1 MNGSAGL
8 SSVRQ
13 TPYRTWEEMQ
23 KTKPRE
29 VLPAVRAKLGPVAG
43 FSHNSNAR
51 TSLRENVGSTMS
63 APTPTQIRALRD
75 AGTLSLGWSDGTHFE
90 LPFKYVRGECPCA
103 ACIDEFTGARILDL
117 DTIPETIIP
126 EQLAM
131 SGNYALKISWSDGH
145 STGLY
150 TWEHLY
156 QISKRHTS

>member
-1 MNGSAGL
+1 
-8 SSVRQ
+8 
-13 TPYRTWEEMQ
+13 
-23 KTKPRE
+23 
-29 VLPAVRAKLGPVAG
+29 
-43 FSHNSNAR
+43 
-51 TSLRENVGSTMS
+51 MS

-103 ACIDEFTGARILDL
+103 ACIDEFTGVRILDL

-156 QISKRHTS
+156 QISRRHTS